1 MSARAGVPVMKGE
14 GNPFHRRSA
23 LRLRTGVLLE
33 SESCKNTLRRRPHVR
48 RKTIYLGFKNSTKNP
63 YAQYDCVF
71 YRDISANKIRI
82 HIKYALL
89 KHSIQSSQHG
99 LPPNRDSLPTKAYLL
114 FGDGSRPHLQRVG
127 HTAGRGRRII
137 GQRCTVKM
145 GNNSRYRRLRIL
157 RTAIPLARAQREQ
170 QRENQKQFLHF
181 FSCLG

>member
-1 MSARAGVPVMKGE
+1 MVGAGQRPARLHAPHIVETYADQRILIVVNEPELDVRTSFPLEDDFFDELPV
-14 GNPFHRRSA
+14 A
-23 LRLRTGVLLE
+23 IRTVQELD
-33 SESCKNTLRRRPHVR
+33 R
-48 RKTIYLGFKNSTKNP
+48 
-63 YAQYDCVF
+63 Q
-71 YRDISANKIRI
+71 
-82 HIKYALL
+82 
-89 KHSIQSSQHG
+89 
-99 LPPNRDSLPTKAYLL
+99 LL

-137 GQRCTVKM
+137 GQRCTVKT